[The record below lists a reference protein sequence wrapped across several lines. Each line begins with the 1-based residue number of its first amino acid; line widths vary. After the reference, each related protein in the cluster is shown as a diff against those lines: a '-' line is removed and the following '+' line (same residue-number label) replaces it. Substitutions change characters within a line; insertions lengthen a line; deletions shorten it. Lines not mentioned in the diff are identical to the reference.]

1 MKTRQTFT
9 YKILG
14 GYETMKEQNEK
25 EQELKKEKK
34 SKKKI
39 SGEKRFY
46 MLTALGC
53 AAALVAI
60 VVVAVAVSASRVEDN
75 QVSNNPPAQSTPLP
89 DSSDTNGE
97 GGNKDDEQVS
107 GLPEGMVSPLETV
120 TVLNDYGFYHNKT
133 LNAYYEHKGVDFSAA
148 AGTNV
153 LAVES
158 GVVESVY
165 KDDIL
170 LGTEIT
176 IDHGNG
182 LKSVY
187 CYVTE
192 VEGLK
197 AGDSVEK
204 GAVIATVAEAN
215 GKEYKDGA
223 HLHFEIIK
231 EGKSVDPA
239 SYLTLEEK

>member
-1 MKTRQTFT
+1 
-9 YKILG
+9 
-14 GYETMKEQNEK
+14 MKEQNEK
-25 EQELKKEKK
+25 EVKKEKK
-34 SKKKI
+34 QRKKI

-46 MLTALGC
+46 MLTAIGC
-53 AAALVAI
+53 AVALLAI
-60 VVVAVAVSASRVEDN
+60 VVVAVAVSGGKVEDN
-75 QVSNNPPAQSTPLP
+75 QANNQPVQSTPIP
-89 DSSDTNGE
+89 DDSITNGE
-97 GGNKDDEQVS
+97 GNNNDEQVS
-107 GLPEGMVSPLETV
+107 GLPEGMISPLESV

-133 LNAYYEHKGVDFSAA
+133 LNAYYEHSGVDFTAT
-148 AGTNV
+148 AGPNV
-153 LAVES
+153 LDVED

-170 LGTEIT
+170 IGTEIV
-176 IDHGNG
+176 INHGNG

-192 VEGLK
+192 NEGLK
-197 AGDSVEK
+197 AGDSVKK
-204 GAVIATVAEAN
+204 GDVIGVVAEAN

-231 EGKSVDPA
+231 EGNRVDPA

>member
-1 MKTRQTFT
+1 
-9 YKILG
+9 
-14 GYETMKEQNEK
+14 MKEQNEK
-25 EQELKKEKK
+25 EQETKKEKK
-34 SKKKI
+34 SNKKLN
-39 SGEKRFY
+39 GEKRFY

-75 QVSNNPPAQSTPLP
+75 QASNNPPVQSTPLP
-89 DSSDTNGE
+89 DSSGTNGD
-97 GGNKDDEQVS
+97 GDNDNEQVS

-120 TVLNDYGFYHNKT
+120 TVLNDYGFYHNTT
-133 LNAYYEHKGVDFSAA
+133 LNAYYEHAGVDFSAA

>member
-1 MKTRQTFT
+1 
-9 YKILG
+9 
-14 GYETMKEQNEK
+14 MKEQNEK
-25 EQELKKEKK
+25 EKEIKKEKK

-75 QVSNNPPAQSTPLP
+75 QASNNAPVQSAPLP

-97 GGNKDDEQVS
+97 GDNNNEQVS

-120 TVLNDYGFYHNKT
+120 TVLNDYGFYHNTT
-133 LNAYYEHKGVDFSAA
+133 LNAYYEHAGVDFSAA

>member
-1 MKTRQTFT
+1 
-9 YKILG
+9 
-14 GYETMKEQNEK
+14 MKEQNEK
-25 EQELKKEKK
+25 EKEIKTEKK

-75 QVSNNPPAQSTPLP
+75 QASNNAPIQSAPLP
-89 DSSDTNGE
+89 DDSNTNGE
-97 GGNKDDEQVS
+97 GDNNNEQVS
-107 GLPEGMVSPLETV
+107 GLPEGMLSPLETV
-120 TVLNDYGFYHNKT
+120 TVLNDYGFYHNST
-133 LNAYYEHKGVDFSAA
+133 LNAYYEHAGVDFSAA

-215 GKEYKDGA
+215 GKEYKDGT

-239 SYLTLEEK
+239 SYLTLEEQ

>member
-1 MKTRQTFT
+1 
-9 YKILG
+9 
-14 GYETMKEQNEK
+14 MKEQNEK
-25 EQELKKEKK
+25 EMKKEKK

-46 MLTALGC
+46 MLTAMAC
-53 AAALVAI
+53 AVALVAI
-60 VVVAVAVSASRVEDN
+60 VVVAVAVSGNKVENN
-75 QVSNNPPAQSTPLP
+75 QATNNPVQSTPLP

-97 GGNKDDEQVS
+97 GNTNDEQVS

-120 TVLNDYGFYHNKT
+120 TVLNDYGFYHNTT
-133 LNAYYEHKGVDFSAA
+133 LNAYYEHSGVDFSAT

-170 LGTEIT
+170 LGTEIV
-176 IDHGNG
+176 INHGNG

-192 VEGLK
+192 IEGLK
-197 AGDSVEK
+197 AGDDVEK
-204 GAVIATVAEAN
+204 GQVIATVAEAN

-223 HLHFEIIK
+223 HLHFEILK

-239 SYLTLEEK
+239 TYLTLEEK